1 MKHIRKSTYEDLP
14 RLMEIYRE
22 AQRKMTASG
31 NLHQWAEGH
40 PTLDMIRSDI
50 DLGASHAVVED
61 GRVVGAFSLFFGKD
75 PTYSVI
81 EGGAWAD
88 DVRPYATIHRI
99 GSCNGARGV
108 AEYVFSW
115 CLGRTRNLRID
126 THEDN
131 VIMRHCVEKAGFRYC
146 GVIHLAN
153 GDPRLAY
160 QKVLPPL
167 VMGIIN
173 ATPDSFWERSRYNTA
188 ILESGADIIDIGA
201 VSTRPGAAGVDE
213 EEEWA
218 RLEPVLRL
226 AKDFPHISIDTT
238 RSSIV
243 RRAFDLIGPF
253 IVNDISAGEDDP
265 DMLRTAGELGLPFIA
280 MHKRGSP
287 RTMDSLTDYADD
299 GSGLP
304 PVVAAVR
311 QYFRDFAVR
320 AGEAGI
326 RDWTA
331 DPGFGFAK
339 TTEQNLEL
347 LDHLDVL
354 KDEGWPVLAGVA
366 DKRFTNGHTE
376 ECHAKAIL
384 HGADM
389 LRVHDVEAAKRT
401 IMSFGKAYLEESS
414 R

>member
-1 MKHIRKSTYEDLP
+1 MHIRKSTYEDLP

-22 AQRKMTASG
+22 AQRKMIVSG

-40 PTLDMIRSDI
+40 PTEAMIRSDI
-50 DLGASHAVVED
+50 DLGVNHAVVED

-81 EGGAWAD
+81 EGGAWVD

-99 GSCNGARGV
+99 GSCNEARGV

-115 CLGRTRNLRID
+115 CLGRIRNLRID

-173 ATPDSFWERSRYNTA
+173 ATPDSFWERSRDNTA
-188 ILESGADIIDIGA
+188 IHESGADIIDIGA
-201 VSTRPGAAGVDE
+201 VSTRPGAADVDE

-226 AKDFPHISIDTT
+226 AKGFPHISIDTT

-243 RRAFDLIGPF
+243 RRACELIGPV

-265 DMLRTAGELGLPFIA
+265 DMLRTAAELGLPFIA
-280 MHKRGSP
+280 MHKRGGP

-304 PVVAAVR
+304 PVVAGVR
-311 QYFRDFAVR
+311 QYFRDFAIR
-320 AGEAGI
+320 AEEAGI
-326 RDWTA
+326 RHWIA

-347 LDHLDVL
+347 LDHLDIL

-366 DKRFTNGHTE
+366 DKRFTQGRTE
-376 ECHAKAIL
+376 ECHATAIT
-384 HGADM
+384 HGADI
-389 LRVHDVEAAKRT
+389 LRVHDVEAARRT
-401 IMSFGKAYLEESS
+401 IESLEKTYLEESS